1 MTDDSAKID
10 DENQQQTQD
19 EKESMDAIANI
30 MLEIAWKDFTTSADD
45 KRALD
50 TKANMIIVAS
60 GVLLGLIINGN
71 KIMDTSFSLLAGGL
85 LIGSSICCIL
95 ALGIRSYSGLGTM
108 KTWNALKCE
117 NLLYSPL
124 NAKLNIMATLDKAVE
139 NNRTQAN
146 SIVAMIRPANYL
158 FIAALI
164 MISLAVLLHY
174 AATLSSCP
182 GIR

>member
-1 MTDDSAKID
+1 MTDDDIKTED
-10 DENQQQTQD
+10 DNQQATQQEND
-19 EKESMDAIANI
+19 SMEVIANT
-30 MLEIAWKDFTTSADD
+30 MLEIAWKDFATSADD
-45 KRALD
+45 KRVLD
-50 TKANMIIVAS
+50 TKANMILVAS

-95 ALGIRSYSGLGTM
+95 ALGIRSYSALGTM

-117 NLLYSPL
+117 NLLYNPL
-124 NAKLNIMATLDKAVE
+124 KAKLNIMATLDKAVE
-139 NNRTQAN
+139 DNRTQARN
-146 SIVAMIRPANYL
+146 IVTMIRPANYL

-174 AATLSSCP
+174 AASLSSCP
-182 GIR
+182 GIT